1 MIVNV
6 NPYETGYDENTHV
19 MKFSAVAKGVMTVKK
34 DTTHLAVP
42 TFAPAPVAVDETDL
56 GKNARKIESRVVRV
70 SLAEGA
76 EEEEVIYEG
85 SSATSARVLLR
96 GHGTDRSLV

>member
-34 DTTHLAVP
+34 DLSQLTIPAVTQTP
-42 TFAPAPVAVDETDL
+42 IVEEVV
-56 GKNARKIESRVVRV
+56 RKKPEPRVVRV

-76 EEEEVIYEG
+76 EEEEFIYEG
-85 SSATSARVLLR
+85 
-96 GHGTDRSLV
+96 

>member
-1 MIVNV
+1 LFVQVMIVNV

-34 DTTHLAVP
+34 DNTLLTV
-42 TFAPAPVAVDETDL
+42 PVAAPPVQQEV
-56 GKNARKIESRVVRV
+56 KKKSEPRVVRV

-76 EEEEVIYEG
+76 EEEEFIYEG
-85 SSATSARVLLR
+85 AFPDLAQSSN
-96 GHGTDRSLV
+96 

>member
-1 MIVNV
+1 MGDVHVQVMIVNV

-34 DTTHLAVP
+34 DNTLLTV
-42 TFAPAPVAVDETDL
+42 PVAAPPIREEVKKKPEP
-56 GKNARKIESRVVRV
+56 RVVRV

-76 EEEEVIYEG
+76 EEEEFLYEG
-85 SSATSARVLLR
+85 ALSEMAQMRVR
-96 GHGTDRSLV
+96 RD

>member
-34 DTTHLAVP
+34 DTSLLAIP
-42 TFAPAPVAVDETDL
+42 TLLQPPLVEEEPVMKKSEPRL
-56 GKNARKIESRVVRV
+56 VRV

-85 SSATSARVLLR
+85 EFAFCFSILSSFAR
-96 GHGTDRSLV
+96 D